1 MGKEC
6 VIRVIDIFSQLI
18 VLFDLE
24 KNEFNG
30 NEELRSSP
38 IPLNGEDVLQQEQ
51 STGVNNFKASLWKGL
66 RIFFELS
73 Y

>member
-1 MGKEC
+1 MGKDC

>member
-38 IPLNGEDVLQQEQ
+38 IPLNDEDVLQQVQ

>member
-1 MGKEC
+1 MGKDC

-38 IPLNGEDVLQQEQ
+38 IPLNDEDVLQQVQ

>member
-6 VIRVIDIFSQLI
+6 VIRVIYIFSQLI

-38 IPLNGEDVLQQEQ
+38 IPLNGEDVLQQVQ